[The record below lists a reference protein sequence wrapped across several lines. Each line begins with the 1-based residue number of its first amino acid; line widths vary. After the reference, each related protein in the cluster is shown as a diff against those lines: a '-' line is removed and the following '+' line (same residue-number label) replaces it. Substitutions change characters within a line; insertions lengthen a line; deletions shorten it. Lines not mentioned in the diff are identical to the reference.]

1 VWSYKVCIPSCNLKL
16 KNTFQRITCELQL
29 NIKMITSYSEHILQL
44 YASDHVFV
52 LHKILQS

>member
-44 YASDHVFV
+44 YVSDHVFV